1 MFAARGEARGPF
13 GSRVPRATLTLLFS
27 SLILFGITAG
37 SASAS
42 SISAKR
48 AEARA
53 VEAQISSAQVQ
64 LEKQIERYDYVHSR
78 LVKSQHQLAESKIV
92 LANAK
97 DNLRASQIALAQSLT
112 SSYKKGGQNVVEYL
126 LAARSI
132 NDLVTQMQVLQ
143 RSNESDTQLIKTISV
158 AKKTISKQEH
168 ALSVETANLSK
179 EQAAQKHEEGR
190 IRAGIASLQS
200 REAGISAD
208 IKHLIAQQQA
218 AANAAA
224 ARQAAA
230 AATAAGG
237 GGGGGSAG
245 SGADTSLGNIPA
257 PPSSTLGGQA
267 VAIAEQYLGVPY
279 VWGGAS
285 PAGFDCSGL
294 VMYVYGQLG
303 VSLPHFAAGQYSA
316 GPHVPES
323 DLQPGDLVFFY
334 GLGHVGIYVGGGMF
348 IHAPHTG
355 TVVSF
360 ASLASYQS
368 VYVGATRILG

>member
-1 MFAARGEARGPF
+1 M
-13 GSRVPRATLTLLFS
+13 
-27 SLILFGITAG
+27 
-37 SASAS
+37 
-42 SISAKR
+42 
-48 AEARA
+48 
-53 VEAQISSAQVQ
+53 EAQISSAQVQ

-78 LVKSQHQLAESKIV
+78 LVKSQHQLPESRIV

-97 DNLRASQIALAQSLT
+97 SNLTGSQVALAKSLT

-143 RSNESDTQLIKTISV
+143 RSNESDTQLIKTISA

-168 ALSVETANLSK
+168 ALTVETANLSK
-179 EQAAQKHEEGR
+179 EQAAQAQEASR
-190 IRAGIASLQS
+190 IRSGIASLQS

-230 AATAAGG
+230 QRLRRRGG
-237 GGGGGSAG
+237 GRSGSAG

-267 VAIAEQYLGVPY
+267 VAIAEQYLGMPVR
-279 VWGGAS
+279 VGRG
-285 PAGFDCSGL
+285 
-294 VMYVYGQLG
+294 
-303 VSLPHFAAGQYSA
+303 
-316 GPHVPES
+316 
-323 DLQPGDLVFFY
+323 QPGRL
-334 GLGHVGIYVGGGMF
+334 
-348 IHAPHTG
+348 
-355 TVVSF
+355 
-360 ASLASYQS
+360 
-368 VYVGATRILG
+368 